1 MQGIPILEVQLHLG
15 LCHICGHVNFY
26 MRRRMITS
34 SLGSGFHHLKIVTI
48 RKIKS
53 KFVQHWPK
61 LVLSISNLIVYLL
74 EQKSYT
80 FSK

>member
-15 LCHICGHVNFY
+15 LCHICGHINFY

-34 SLGSGFHHLKIVTI
+34 SLGSGFQNLKNVTI
-48 RKIKS
+48 KKIKS

-61 LVLSISNLIVYLL
+61 LVVSVYYLL
-74 EQKSYT
+74 EQKCYK